1 MKITRRKFLQLIES
15 SIRKNLLKEEEQ
27 KKEGLTKEWQ
37 NYVNVASSEDD
48 RKKRLKIAI
57 LWTSLTTGQQGIEAA
72 EKDIPVNPAEEEAGY
87 SGWKS
92 WYKKVVANKEMMS
105 KIGRT
110 VGTYFSVDD
119 FFKLVNIYEINY
131 DEQSIK
137 TNLEQNKEVVDD
149 FMAGINFG
157 SATRNSLSGLSAVS
171 SSVKADKTQQR
182 IKRFKSV
189 AQKFDT
195 DPDNIDYNKL
205 NSDIEDLKKEGAYKI
220 FEVVHAITKF
230 FNNEEKASEFFDAID
245 LKVPTRSEVENSEEY
260 KSGKSAVDKS
270 FLGKLDIFSKTSGGK
285 KEANESY
292 RRTKKLTRAQIRNI
306 VESTFFR

>member
-1 MKITRRKFLQLIES
+1 
-15 SIRKNLLKEEEQ
+15 
-27 KKEGLTKEWQ
+27 
-37 NYVNVASSEDD
+37 
-48 RKKRLKIAI
+48 
-57 LWTSLTTGQQGIEAA
+57 
-72 EKDIPVNPAEEEAGY
+72 
-87 SGWKS
+87 
-92 WYKKVVANKEMMS
+92 
-105 KIGRT
+105 